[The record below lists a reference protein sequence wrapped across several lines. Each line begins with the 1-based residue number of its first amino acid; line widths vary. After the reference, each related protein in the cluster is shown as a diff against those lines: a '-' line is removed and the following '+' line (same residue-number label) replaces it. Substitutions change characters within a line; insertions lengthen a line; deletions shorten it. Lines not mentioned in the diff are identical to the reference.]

1 MARKAKPSIPE
12 APWPRDFMVTSK
24 AGPKV
29 SGRRVK
35 PGDSI
40 TLGELEADHEIRTGA
55 IEPAKPAAAPE
66 AE

>member
-1 MARKAKPSIPE
+1 MARKAKLSIPE
-12 APWPRDFMVTSK
+12 APWPRDFVVTSK

-29 SGRRVK
+29 NGRRVK
-35 PGDSI
+35 PGDTI

-55 IEPAKPAAAPE
+55 IEPAKPLSAPD